1 MDDKR
6 RLSEKQY
13 LAIDLILQGLTDEEV
28 ASQIGVARQTV
39 NKWKNK
45 NTEFIIELNRRRQ
58 EIHDAAKDKLIRLAS
73 KAIDTLEQEVEKRNW
88 KVALEIL
95 KMAGLD
101 YRKGISFGPTS
112 EEDIKINKFF
122 MKELGID
129 GIDI

>member
-13 LAIDLILQGLTDEEV
+13 QAIDLILQGMTDEEV
-28 ASQIGVARQTV
+28 ASRIGISRQTV

-45 NTEFIIELNRRRQ
+45 NPAFIAELNRRRK
-58 EIHDAAKDKLIRLAS
+58 EIHDASRDKLIRLAS
-73 KAIDTLEQEVEKRNW
+73 KAIDTLEQEVEAGNW

-101 YRKGISFGPTS
+101 YRDGLLLGSTS
-112 EEDIKINKFF
+112 EAEVYRELLVSGKI
-122 MKELGID
+122 
-129 GIDI
+129 

>member
-13 LAIDLILQGLTDEEV
+13 QAIDLILQGLTDEEV
-28 ASQIGVARQTV
+28 ALRVGVTRQTV

-45 NTEFIIELNRRRQ
+45 NPAFIAELNQRRK
-58 EIHDAAKDKLIRLAS
+58 EVHDAAKDKLIRLAS
-73 KAIDTLEQEVEKRNW
+73 KAVDTLEQEIEAGNW

-101 YRKGISFGPTS
+101 YREGILFGPTNETEVYRELLVS
-112 EEDIKINKFF
+112 GKI
-122 MKELGID
+122 
-129 GIDI
+129 